1 MSLAAL
7 FPVRYR
13 KRMQF
18 VIQALN
24 FTIPRGT
31 RLAGVAG
38 LPAGTIAPSGQAGSL
53 SNATVPGGNLTQG
66 CRRQS

>member
-7 FPVRYR
+7 FPARYR

-24 FTIPRGT
+24 FTIPR
-31 RLAGVAG
+31 RLAGAAG
-38 LPAGTIAPSGQAGSL
+38 LPAGTVPPGGQAGSL
-53 SNATVPGGNLTQG
+53 SNATVPGGKLTQG

>member
-7 FPVRYR
+7 FPARYR

-24 FTIPRGT
+24 FTISWGT
-31 RLAGVAG
+31 RLAGRAG
-38 LPAGTIAPSGQAGSL
+38 LPAGTVPPGGHAGSL
-53 SNATVPGGNLTQG
+53 SNATVPGGKLTQG